1 MSDLATAP
9 RGLPAPLPPGE
20 RLLWQGAPRWGALAR
35 RAFHV
40 RKLAFYCAALL
51 AWRVVADISD
61 GQAPASAALG
71 ALWLTPLVLGAV
83 GIPALLAW
91 LFSRT
96 TVYTITSRRVVLRSG
111 VALPMTLNIPFRLIE
126 SAALRTFRDGTGD
139 IPLAL
144 AGPDRIGYLH
154 LWPSVRPWRVARTE
168 PMLRAVPDAARVA
181 EILARAL
188 AAAAEPVPTPAEQPQ
203 ERSAAVRG
211 PREPLGVAA

>member
-1 MSDLATAP
+1 MSERATAP

-40 RKLAFYCAALL
+40 RKLAVYCAALL
-51 AWRVVADISD
+51 AWRVAADLSD
-61 GQAPASAALG
+61 GQSPASAALG
-71 ALWLTPLVLGAV
+71 AVWLTPLVLGAV

-111 VALPMTLNIPFRLIE
+111 VALPMTLNIPFRLVE
-126 SAALRTFRDGTGD
+126 SAALKTYRDGTGD

-144 AGPDRIGYLH
+144 AGPDRISYLH
-154 LWPSVRPWRVARTE
+154 LWPNMRPWRAARPE

-181 EILARAL
+181 EILAQAL
-188 AAAAEPVPTPAEQPQ
+188 AAAAEAAPADQPQ

-211 PREPLGVAA
+211 PRELLEAAA